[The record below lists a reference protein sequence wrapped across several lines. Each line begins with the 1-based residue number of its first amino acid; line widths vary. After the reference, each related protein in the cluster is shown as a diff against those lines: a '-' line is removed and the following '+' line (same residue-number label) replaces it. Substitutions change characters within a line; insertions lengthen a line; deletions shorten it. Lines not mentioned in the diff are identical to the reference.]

1 MGEILDKVN
10 LPKDLK
16 KINIQ
21 EKEQLARRN

>member
-21 EKEQLARRN
+21 EKEKLARRN